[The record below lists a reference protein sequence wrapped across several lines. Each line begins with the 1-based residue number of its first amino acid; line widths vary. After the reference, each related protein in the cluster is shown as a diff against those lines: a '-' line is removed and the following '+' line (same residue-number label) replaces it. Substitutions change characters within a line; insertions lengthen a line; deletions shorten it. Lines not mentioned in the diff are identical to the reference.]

1 MIARGVADGA
11 ANGGGTAGRTTPLLA
26 MRGIGKSF
34 AGAVALDGASLA
46 VGRGE
51 VHGLIGQNGAGKST
65 LIKILTG
72 VYTRDAGEV
81 SFEGRPL
88 RVASPRE
95 AQAAGIST
103 IYQELT
109 LVPLRSVTEN
119 VTLGYEPRT
128 RLGTIDWRAAH
139 ARTREIL
146 GGFGIDVDVRA
157 PLGEFSTAVQQLV
170 AIARAVS
177 LEARLV
183 IMDEPTSSL
192 DEREVEVLFS
202 VVRRLREAET
212 SVLYVSHC
220 LDELFVICDRVTVM
234 RDGATV
240 ADHPIAEVGKT
251 SLIAEML
258 GREVGEIESDGMTE
272 FGGGGEG
279 AGELVVEARG
289 VATGPRLSRLDLE
302 VRAGEIVGLGG
313 LLGSGRT
320 EAARAVFGADPLVG
334 GTLSLVGRETPPATP
349 AEAIAAGVG
358 FLTEDRKAE
367 GIVPHMSVRENLTL
381 ALLPAL
387 ARAGRIRRGE
397 ERALVERFVASL
409 GIKVAHTDQPIR
421 ELSGGNQQKVLLAR
435 WLAIHPKL
443 LILDEPTRG
452 VDVGAKFEIQAII
465 REHVGRGVGVLLISS
480 EFEELVE
487 GADHVVVMQDGV
499 SVGRMSNPGITEERL
514 VAAIA
519 HHGDAGDTLP
529 VAASSASAASGSE
542 GVA

>member
-1 MIARGVADGA
+1 M
-11 ANGGGTAGRTTPLLA
+11 GTGDAPLLS

-34 AGAVALDGASLA
+34 AGSVALDGASLA
-46 VGRGE
+46 IGAGE
-51 VHGLIGQNGAGKST
+51 VQGLIGQNGAGKST

-72 VYTRDAGEV
+72 VYVRDSGSVE
-81 SFEGRPL
+81 FEARPL
-88 RVASPRE
+88 SVASPRE

-146 GGFGIDVDVRA
+146 TGFGIEVDVRA
-157 PLGEFSTAVQQLV
+157 PLGESSTAIQQLV

-192 DEREVEVLFS
+192 DEREVSLLFS
-202 VVRRLREAET
+202 VVRRLKASGT
-212 SVLYVSHC
+212 SVLYVSHF
-220 LDELFVICDRVTVM
+220 LDELFAICDRVTVM

-240 ADHPIAEVGKT
+240 ADHAIRECSKS

-258 GREVGEIESDGMTE
+258 GRDVGEIESAGMTE
-272 FGGGGEG
+272 LGGATVETGD
-279 AGELVVEARG
+279 LVFEATG
-289 VATGPRLSRLDLE
+289 VATSRRLGHLDLA
-302 VRAGEIVGLGG
+302 VRGGEIVGLGG

-320 EAARAVFGADPLVG
+320 EAARAVFGADPLSS
-334 GTLSLVGRETPPATP
+334 GTLVFAGRDRPPRTP
-349 AEAIAAGVG
+349 AEAIAAGIG

-387 ARAGRIRRGE
+387 TKAGRIRRAD
-397 ERALVERFVASL
+397 ERELVERFIASL
-409 GIKVAHTDQPIR
+409 GIKTSGMDQPIR

-465 REHVGRGVGVLLISS
+465 REHVERGVGVLLISS

-487 GADHVVVMQDGV
+487 GADHIVVMQDGV

-519 HHGDAGDTLP
+519 HSGAVDAVEP
-529 VAASSASAASGSE
+529 VRGTA
-542 GVA
+542 